1 MSTAPLTS
9 GSAVTAAGRI
19 ARALDARFGETIP
32 VAPDQPGADVLAG
45 FIEHNTHRRYT
56 AEPVGDDLLRLL
68 CAAAL
73 SSPSKSDLQQAGILR
88 VADPAKLAAIADL
101 LPSMPWVRET
111 PVFLVFI
118 GDNRR
123 LRKIS
128 ELRGHAFAN
137 DHLDAFFN
145 AAVDAG
151 IVLGA
156 FIHAANAAGLGACPI
171 SAIRNHARTV
181 SGLLGLPEHVFPV
194 AGLTLGH
201 PLFGGRIVP
210 RLPLALN
217 VHEDRYDDAGL
228 AGKIDAYDRR
238 RADRLPYPGQQE
250 TNRFGVAGFYGWSED
265 KARQYAAPARADFGA
280 YVREQG
286 FDLS

>member
-1 MSTAPLTS
+1 MSTTALAPDTALT
-9 GSAVTAAGRI
+9 AGERI
-19 ARALDARFGETIP
+19 ARALDARFGTTLP
-32 VAPDQPGADVLAG
+32 VAPDQPGAAVLAG
-45 FIEHNTHRRYT
+45 FLEHNTHRRYT
-56 AEPVGDDLLRLL
+56 GAPVSDELLQLL
-68 CAAAL
+68 YAAAL

-88 VADPAKLAAIADL
+88 VADPAKRAVIADL
-101 LPSMPWVRET
+101 LPSMPWVREA

-123 LRKIS
+123 LRKVS
-128 ELRGHAFAN
+128 GLRGHAFAN

-156 FIHAANAAGLGACPI
+156 FIHAANAAGLGTCPI

-181 SGLLGLPEHVFPV
+181 SDLLGLPEHVFPV
-194 AGLTLGH
+194 AGLTLGY
-201 PLFGGRIVP
+201 PFFGGRIVP
-210 RLPLALN
+210 RLPLELN
-217 VHEDRYDDAGL
+217 VHDDRYDDAGL
-228 AGKIDAYDRR
+228 AGKIDAWDRH
-238 RADRLPYPGQQE
+238 RAARLPYPEQQD
-250 TNRFGVAGFYGWSED
+250 TGRFGIAAFYGWSED
-265 KARQYAAPARADFGA
+265 KARQYATPARADFGA